1 MPNDKI
7 FYLIFFVISI
17 SIVSVV
23 AHMKD
28 SKSLTSTEHE
38 IQNTE
43 DTSQIDSENETGI
56 ISFMLGNHDDD
67 TTNDGA

>member
-1 MPNDKI
+1 ME
-7 FYLIFFVISI
+7 
-17 SIVSVV
+17 
-23 AHMKD
+23 D

-56 ISFMLGNHDDD
+56 ISFMLGNHDHHLLYHR
-67 TTNDGA
+67 A